1 MAIYL
6 HLNPPHLCSLHQ
18 LLRLMSER
26 LGRAK
31 LLTWHYLRE
40 RDSESHSPSPVTNR
54 YMTDFFLFIS
64 FNVTQRGLG
73 RVSKGMEGGD
83 KEATLGKHH
92 LQWLELEF
100 WS

>member
-6 HLNPPHLCSLHQ
+6 HPNPPSL
-18 LLRLMSER
+18 LSTPTSSTGVGNVE
-26 LGRAK
+26 GAK

-54 YMTDFFLFIS
+54 YMTNLFFSS
-64 FNVTQRGLG
+64 FNVTQRGHG
-73 RVSKGMEGGD
+73 RVSEGMEGGD
-83 KEATLGKHH
+83 EEATLGKQH